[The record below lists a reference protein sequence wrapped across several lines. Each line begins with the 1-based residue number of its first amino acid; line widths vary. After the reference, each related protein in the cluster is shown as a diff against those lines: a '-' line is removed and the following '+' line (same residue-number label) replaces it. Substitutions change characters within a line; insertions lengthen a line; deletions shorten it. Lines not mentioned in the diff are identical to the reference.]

1 MRTRLAHL
9 PVLAAALVRTLAAY
23 ALATFLAG
31 VRGRNFIVCGILWT
45 TTVPYMNYLFP
56 FGRVSTL
63 DGSREL
69 LWQREMKEDAL
80 AVARARTAM
89 EISYIPRCEAINQ
102 SDCRLG
108 AARKTAG
115 NPRSCAKETSAV
127 SSSLLEK
134 MSKAAAKGLD
144 YLVIGGGSGGLGSA
158 RRAALLGARVAVVEH
173 GRLGGTC
180 VSQLSCS

>member
-23 ALATFLAG
+23 ALAKFLAG

-69 LWQREMKEDAL
+69 LWQREVKEDAL
-80 AVARARTAM
+80 AVARCRRARTAM

-102 SDCRLG
+102 SGCRLG
-108 AARKTAG
+108 AARKPLENLAHAQKKHPACKSSLHSGKDVEGCSERFGLSGDRRRLRRAG
-115 NPRSCAKETSAV
+115 QC
-127 SSSLLEK
+127 SSSGP
-134 MSKAAAKGLD
+134 A
-144 YLVIGGGSGGLGSA
+144 GS
-158 RRAALLGARVAVVEH
+158 
-173 GRLGGTC
+173 
-180 VSQLSCS
+180 